1 MINQADEVKYLLANA
16 THIEEFIS
24 ELTRLKAI
32 NESIKPHE
40 TGDVVQKKDQLKQAV
55 INKEQYYSKIM
66 ATREEIYTLM
76 ETFNNMITLINEK
89 MLYYD
94 MLVTKAEENK
104 GKK

>member
-1 MINQADEVKYLLANA
+1 
-16 THIEEFIS
+16 
-24 ELTRLKAI
+24 
-32 NESIKPHE
+32 
-40 TGDVVQKKDQLKQAV
+40 
-55 INKEQYYSKIM
+55 M

-94 MLVTKAEENK
+94 MLVTEAEENK

>member
-55 INKEQYYSKIM
+55 INKE
-66 ATREEIYTLM
+66 
-76 ETFNNMITLINEK
+76 
-89 MLYYD
+89 
-94 MLVTKAEENK
+94 
-104 GKK
+104 

>member
-1 MINQADEVKYLLANA
+1 
-16 THIEEFIS
+16 
-24 ELTRLKAI
+24 
-32 NESIKPHE
+32 
-40 TGDVVQKKDQLKQAV
+40 
-55 INKEQYYSKIM
+55 M